1 MPIGSRKT
9 STLHRNVL
17 SRQQRGRAF
26 ALPQDRKRCPKV
38 FSYFLLTAFF
48 SSTPGVNLATRRAA
62 ILMTPPVC
70 GLRPL
75 RALRCE
81 VEKVPKPT
89 RVTRSPFFSA
99 AVTASTIVSIA
110 PPAAVLLMPCAPAIL
125 STRSPLFMLAPNQ
138 VTTCKNVSRKFTCE
152 LRRVSRETA
161 KKRISHGPG
170 SPAPEKCVATEVN
183 QQAVI
188 KGFQQ
193 VLHRFDPTRKGIAI
207 RRIR

>member
-110 PPAAVLLMPCAPAIL
+110 PPAAVLLMPLAAAIL
-125 STRSPLFMLAPNQ
+125 STRSPLFMLAPHRQ
-138 VTTCKNVSRKFTCE
+138 SVSREFTCE
-152 LRRVSRETA
+152 SRRVSRKTGGVFSHLGEETGW
-161 KKRISHGPG
+161 H
-170 SPAPEKCVATEVN
+170 
-183 QQAVI
+183 
-188 KGFQQ
+188 
-193 VLHRFDPTRKGIAI
+193 
-207 RRIR
+207 